1 MNEENEI
8 VGFEMLDN
16 YRSLIGAAYGQPVGD
31 RFVADILALMT
42 DVAKFSEEAIR
53 NGEL

>member
-8 VGFEMLDN
+8 IGFEMLDH
-16 YRSLIGAAYGQPVGD
+16 YRSLIGAAYGSQAGD

-42 DVAKFSEEAIR
+42 DVAKFSEEALR